1 MIMQHIA
8 LCTPCIA
15 FLLVSHT
22 HIFVIYH
29 TEPKFEEPTEHA
41 QAEDLTKLAL
51 DQRKHQ
57 CI

>member
-1 MIMQHIA
+1 MIMQHIT
-8 LCTPCIA
+8 LCTPCIT

-22 HIFVIYH
+22 RIFVIDH
-29 TEPKFEEPTEHA
+29 PEPKFEEPTEQA

-51 DQRKHQ
+51 DQDKHQ